1 VVHELIDKTGAWA
14 YFDGASQGNPLV
26 GGARG
31 SSIYWTLIKFKAILG
46 GSTNNKTELMALKLV
61 LMLNVQKGLQRL
73 HAMRDSMIFIIW
85 LREASDMQK
94 LHLRPIYEEVLNI
107 KINFNE
113 VSFCHVDIERNILAD
128 ALSKEGLQMTLGT
141 CHIWIQHTS
150 FIVEHDS

>member
-1 VVHELIDKTGAWA
+1 VIV
-14 YFDGASQGNPLV
+14 
-26 GGARG
+26 
-31 SSIYWTLIKFKAILG
+31 
-46 GSTNNKTELMALKLV
+46 
-61 LMLNVQKGLQRL
+61 
-73 HAMRDSMIFIIW
+73 IIW

-128 ALSKEGLQMTLGT
+128 ALSKEGLQMTPGT

-150 FIVEHDS
+150 FIVEHDSGPFF